1 MIAMLVHPEQ
11 ASALVIG
18 YSVDG
23 VSGGGLGNI
32 KAWQGTFLV
41 DDGSKSII
49 DASNISEIRAERG
62 ASALSFRPTFSS
74 YFPNYIKW
82 EDLSGQM
89 FRILLAD
96 VPSSG
101 SWNSILGSSFALAS
115 E

>member
-1 MIAMLVHPEQ
+1 MLVHPEQ